1 MITNKATEEEMK
13 GIKHHLIGYLDYTCR
28 TNSVGDYV
36 ERAVDLID
44 TMLAED
50 KIPVLVG
57 GTNYYIHSVLYDA
70 LINEAVEEN
79 ESENLNQMPQLTDKE
94 GILETREQLMCKI

>member
-1 MITNKATEEEMK
+1 MDVITNKATVEEMK

-28 TNSVGDYV
+28 TNSVGGYV
-36 ERAVDLID
+36 EKAIDLID
-44 TMLAED
+44 MMLAED

-70 LINEAVEEN
+70 LINGAVEEN
-79 ESENLNQMPQLTDKE
+79 ESEVSDLTDKE
-94 GILETREQLMCKI
+94 G